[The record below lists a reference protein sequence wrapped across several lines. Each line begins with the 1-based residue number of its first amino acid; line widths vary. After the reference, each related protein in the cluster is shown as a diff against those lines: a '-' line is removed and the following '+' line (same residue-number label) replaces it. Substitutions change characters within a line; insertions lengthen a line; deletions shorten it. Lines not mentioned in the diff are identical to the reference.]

1 MSHERIHKMHKISDS
16 LKCFPIDII
25 FNIFEYILLEI
36 RNMYILPNI
45 CNRYEI
51 IVILASKIYKYY
63 VAIFYYGIN
72 KFENK
77 SGLNLVLICS
87 IVFRA
92 TIKRLHQLS
101 KGME

>member
-16 LKCFPIDII
+16 LECFPIDII

-51 IVILASKIYKYY
+51 VVILY
-63 VAIFYYGIN
+63 VAIFYYGID
-72 KFENK
+72 KFENRY
-77 SGLNLVLICS
+77 GPNLVLICS